1 MSREKSPLDKIKV
14 AAACTADWR
23 HMYGNERVRFCGQ
36 CSQNVYNL
44 SALTREQAE
53 DLILRHEGRLCVRFY
68 RRNDGTVITNNCPV
82 GLAALKAKYH
92 TTKATIVKA
101 ALSFLAYLG
110 VLWWVEGKPLVR
122 PTVMGEVISPNIP
135 SKDVVT
141 VMGAV
146 FRPDWLPAPLV
157 RRSEAFVRQRAVYK
171 VMPMAYV
178 SAGKA
183 TGTGA
188 VVKIVILPSGDVESA
203 TLIKGRQSIKEIAEG
218 AALRWKFQ
226 PMTDDGTPVRVES
239 TLTFHFGSLPPDRAS
254 RLPVQDQRGCEECL

>member
-68 RRNDGTVITNNCPV
+68 RRNDGTVITTNCPV
-82 GLAALKAKYH
+82 GLAALRAKYH

-110 VLWWVEGKPLVR
+110 VLWWVEGKPLLR
-122 PTVMGEVISPNIP
+122 PPVMGAVVAPNVP

-141 VMGAV
+141 VTGMFA
-146 FRPDWLPAPLV
+146 PDWSAAYRLV
-157 RRSEAFVRQRAVYK
+157 ARSEAFVRQRAVYK
-171 VMPMAYV
+171 VTPVAHV

-183 TGTGA
+183 GRADA
-188 VVKIVILPSGDVESA
+188 VVKITILPSGEVESA
-203 TLIKGRQSIKEIAEG
+203 TLIKGQESIKQIAE
-218 AALRWKFQ
+218 
-226 PMTDDGTPVRVES
+226 
-239 TLTFHFGSLPPDRAS
+239 
-254 RLPVQDQRGCEECL
+254 

>member
-122 PTVMGEVISPNIP
+122 PTVMGKVVAPDVP
-135 SKDVVT
+135 SKDVVSVT
-141 VMGAV
+141 GMFV
-146 FRPDWLPAPLV
+146 RDWPAAYRLV
-157 RRSEAFVRQRAVYK
+157 ARSEAFVRQRAIYK

-183 TGTGA
+183 TGTDA

-203 TLIKGRQSIKEIAEG
+203 TLIKGQESIREVAEG
-218 AALRWKFQ
+218 AALRWEFR
-226 PMTDDGTPVRVES
+226 PMTDNGTPVRVES
-239 TLTFHFGSLPPDRAS
+239 TLTFHFGSLLPDRAS
-254 RLPVQDQRGCEECL
+254 RVPVRDQRGCEECL